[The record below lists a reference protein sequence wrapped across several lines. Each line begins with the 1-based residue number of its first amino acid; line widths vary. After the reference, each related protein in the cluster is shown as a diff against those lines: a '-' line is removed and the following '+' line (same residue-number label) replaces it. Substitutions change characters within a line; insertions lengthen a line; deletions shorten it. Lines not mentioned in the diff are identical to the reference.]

1 MGKHFSV
8 SKILCYFVT
17 ANATIP
23 EKNEQINTKAM
34 QKYLG
39 IPVIVLGAL
48 LLVLSY
54 FMDWT
59 DNNVLQFCSL
69 GLIIV
74 GLIAHIAIQKKME

>member
-1 MGKHFSV
+1 
-8 SKILCYFVT
+8 
-17 ANATIP
+17 
-23 EKNEQINTKAM
+23 M

-59 DNNVLQFCSL
+59 DNNTLQFCSL
-69 GLIIV
+69 GLIVV